1 MKKKELKR
9 RIPYKEILGITFS
22 NITNEFVIHGN
33 NSQYDYHYN
42 SQDKNLIISLIIFF
56 YDEENSSQIK
66 LCEVPEKSLKNFVT
80 RKKEKQ
86 KDLIYSRMDTNYII
100 DTEEFQEIHM
110 ECLFFGND
118 NDVLNT
124 NQNFNVNNV
133 NNVNNNNSNNC
144 IIEDFNKNINIIN
157 YKNDEIYNENIIQ
170 KNNDIDLVNN
180 KSSNIKETKE
190 KKETGT
196 IFSKHKDIK
205 KVTLND
211 FKILKVLGR
220 GTFGKV
226 CLVQYKLTK
235 KYYAMKIM
243 RKNVILENGQVTNTL
258 LEKNILQNL
267 NYQFLVGM
275 DFCFQTQERIYFVMN
290 FIRGGEL
297 FKHLTNCKFF
307 PEEKAKFYSAIIGLA
322 LEYLHTHGIVYRDI
336 KPDNILI
343 DEDGYLKLADFG
355 MSKMLKDQERAFS
368 LCGTP
373 EYFAPEIITR
383 EGHNKAADWWS
394 YGILL
399 YEMLYGVSPFYSK
412 NTEKMF
418 DLITKSDLKFPKDK
432 KISEEAKDLIKKLLV
447 KDKNLWKFSYDSLLK
462 AYEQYV
468 KSIEKKINDLI
479 TLPFVLVPVNITN
492 FYEEVPPN
500 LKENKINKQSLSS
513 SLLSLIIIHDIIEK
527 IKGNDKNMIKSQ
539 RFPLDINCQKY
550 TNGKEYNQNEIGEDY
565 AHCQVIEGNDIM
577 KCEVIITGDTLYLG
591 NVLSNNFEDLS
602 KIKIIKKILF
612 RNLIIKVSSKNEDV
626 LEFADSSNENKKY
639 IMIQCLNPDN
649 TARMFNYITYQKK
662 NCLMLE
668 YSLFNSYIEELE
680 AKLNKTFNVN

>member
-1 MKKKELKR
+1 MEVIQVHDLLNIKEDNIILDVLKNEKVYYSNVITKINHYGLSQERSIILTDVALYNMKKKELKR
-9 RIPYKEILGITFS
+9 RIPYKEILGITLS

-56 YDEENSSQIK
+56 YDEDNNSQIK

-86 KDLIYSRMDTNYII
+86 KDRNYSRMDTNYII
-100 DTEEFQEIHM
+100 NTAEFQEIHM

-118 NDVLNT
+118 NDVLNI

-133 NNVNNNNSNNC
+133 NNINNNNNC
-144 IIEDFNKNINIIN
+144 IIDDSNINISNQNINIIN
-157 YKNDEIYNENIIQ
+157 YKKDEIYNENIEIKIQ
-170 KNNDIDLVNN
+170 KNNSIDLVNN
-180 KSSNIKETKE
+180 EIFNPKEAKEKKE

-211 FKILKVLGR
+211 FKILKVIGR

-373 EYFAPEIITR
+373 EYFAPEIITQ

-418 DLITKSDLKFPKDK
+418 DLITKSDLKFPKN
-432 KISEEAKDLIKKLLV
+432 IETSEEAKDLIKKLLI
-447 KDKNLWKFSYDSLLK
+447 KKQDLRLGSEGGFQTIKNHPFFKGFDFK
-462 AYEQYV
+462 ALE
-468 KSIEKKINDLI
+468 EKKMKAPFIP
-479 TLPFVLVPVNITN
+479 TLRGSMDVTN
-492 FYEEVPPN
+492 FDSKFTSEEVVTSEISPKT
-500 LKENKINKQSLSS
+500 LEF
-513 SLLSLIIIHDIIEK
+513 
-527 IKGNDKNMIKSQ
+527 IKKNQ
-539 RFPLDINCQKY
+539 EQ
-550 TNGKEYNQNEIGEDY
+550 
-565 AHCQVIEGNDIM
+565 
-577 KCEVIITGDTLYLG
+577 
-591 NVLSNNFEDLS
+591 FED
-602 KIKIIKKILF
+602 F
-612 RNLIIKVSSKNEDV
+612 
-626 LEFADSSNENKKY
+626 Y
-639 IMIQCLNPDN
+639 
-649 TARMFNYITYQKK
+649 
-662 NCLMLE
+662 
-668 YSLFNSYIEELE
+668 
-680 AKLNKTFNVN
+680 

>member
-1 MKKKELKR
+1 MEVIQVHDLLNIKEDNLILDVLKKEKVYYSNAITKINHYGLSQERSIILTDVALYNMKKKELKR
-9 RIPYKEILGITFS
+9 RIPYKEILGITLS

-86 KDLIYSRMDTNYII
+86 KDRNYSRMDTNYII
-100 DTEEFQEIHM
+100 NTTEFQEIHM

-118 NDVLNT
+118 NDVLNI
-124 NQNFNVNNV
+124 NQNFNVNNI
-133 NNVNNNNSNNC
+133 NNINNNNC
-144 IIEDFNKNINIIN
+144 IIDDSNINISNQNINIIN
-157 YKNDEIYNENIIQ
+157 YKKDEIYNENSENKIK
-170 KNNDIDLVNN
+170 KNNSIDLVNN
-180 KSSNIKETKE
+180 GSGNPKETKE
-190 KKETGT
+190 KKEAGT
-196 IFSKHKDIK
+196 IFSAHKDIK

-211 FKILKVLGR
+211 FKILKVIGR

-418 DLITKSDLKFPKDK
+418 DLITKSDLKFPKNIE
-432 KISEEAKDLIKKLLV
+432 ISEEAKDLIKKLLI
-447 KDKNLWKFSYDSLLK
+447 KKQDLRLGSEGGFQTIRNHPFFKGFDFK
-462 AYEQYV
+462 ALE
-468 KSIEKKINDLI
+468 EKKMKAPFIP
-479 TLPFVLVPVNITN
+479 TLRGSMDVTN
-492 FYEEVPPN
+492 FDSKYTSEEVVTSEMSPKTLEFIKKN
-500 LKENKINKQSLSS
+500 QS
-513 SLLSLIIIHDIIEK
+513 
-527 IKGNDKNMIKSQ
+527 Q
-539 RFPLDINCQKY
+539 
-550 TNGKEYNQNEIGEDY
+550 
-565 AHCQVIEGNDIM
+565 
-577 KCEVIITGDTLYLG
+577 
-591 NVLSNNFEDLS
+591 FED
-602 KIKIIKKILF
+602 F
-612 RNLIIKVSSKNEDV
+612 
-626 LEFADSSNENKKY
+626 Y
-639 IMIQCLNPDN
+639 
-649 TARMFNYITYQKK
+649 
-662 NCLMLE
+662 
-668 YSLFNSYIEELE
+668 
-680 AKLNKTFNVN
+680 

>member
-1 MKKKELKR
+1 MEVIQVHDILNIKEDNLILDVLKKEKVYYSNAITKINHYGLSQERSIILTDVALYNMKKKELKR
-9 RIPYKEILGITFS
+9 RIPYKEILGITLS

-86 KDLIYSRMDTNYII
+86 KDRNYSRMDTNYII
-100 DTEEFQEIHM
+100 NTAEFQEIHM

-118 NDVLNT
+118 NDVLNI
-124 NQNFNVNNV
+124 NQNFNVNNI
-133 NNVNNNNSNNC
+133 NNINNNNC
-144 IIEDFNKNINIIN
+144 IIDDSNINISNQNINIIN
-157 YKNDEIYNENIIQ
+157 YKKNEIYNENSENKIK
-170 KNNDIDLVNN
+170 KNNSIDLVNN
-180 KSSNIKETKE
+180 GNGNPKETKE
-190 KKETGT
+190 KKEAGT
-196 IFSKHKDIK
+196 IFSAHKDIK

-211 FKILKVLGR
+211 FKILKVIGR

-418 DLITKSDLKFPKDK
+418 DLITKSDLKFPKNIE
-432 KISEEAKDLIKKLLV
+432 ISEEAKDLIKKLLI
-447 KDKNLWKFSYDSLLK
+447 KKQDLRLGSEGGFQTIKNHPFFKGFDFK
-462 AYEQYV
+462 ALE
-468 KSIEKKINDLI
+468 EKKMKAPFIP
-479 TLPFVLVPVNITN
+479 TLRGSMDVTN
-492 FYEEVPPN
+492 FDSKYTSEEVVTSEMSPKTLEFIKKN
-500 LKENKINKQSLSS
+500 QS
-513 SLLSLIIIHDIIEK
+513 
-527 IKGNDKNMIKSQ
+527 Q
-539 RFPLDINCQKY
+539 
-550 TNGKEYNQNEIGEDY
+550 
-565 AHCQVIEGNDIM
+565 
-577 KCEVIITGDTLYLG
+577 
-591 NVLSNNFEDLS
+591 FED
-602 KIKIIKKILF
+602 F
-612 RNLIIKVSSKNEDV
+612 
-626 LEFADSSNENKKY
+626 Y
-639 IMIQCLNPDN
+639 
-649 TARMFNYITYQKK
+649 
-662 NCLMLE
+662 
-668 YSLFNSYIEELE
+668 
-680 AKLNKTFNVN
+680 

>member
-1 MKKKELKR
+1 MEVIQVHDLLNIKEDNKILGVLKNEKVYYSNVITKINHYGLSQERSIILTDVALYNMKKKELKR

-447 KDKNLWKFSYDSLLK
+447 KNQDLRLGSEGGFQTIKNHPFFKGFDFK
-462 AYEQYV
+462 ALE
-468 KSIEKKINDLI
+468 EKKMKAPFIP
-479 TLPFVLVPVNITN
+479 TLRGSMDVTN
-492 FYEEVPPN
+492 FDSKYTSEEVVTSEMSPN
-500 LKENKINKQSLSS
+500 TLEFIR
-513 SLLSLIIIHDIIEK
+513 
-527 IKGNDKNMIKSQ
+527 KNQ
-539 RFPLDINCQKY
+539 EQ
-550 TNGKEYNQNEIGEDY
+550 
-565 AHCQVIEGNDIM
+565 
-577 KCEVIITGDTLYLG
+577 
-591 NVLSNNFEDLS
+591 FED
-602 KIKIIKKILF
+602 F
-612 RNLIIKVSSKNEDV
+612 
-626 LEFADSSNENKKY
+626 
-639 IMIQCLNPDN
+639 
-649 TARMFNYITYQKK
+649 
-662 NCLMLE
+662 
-668 YSLFNSYIEELE
+668 
-680 AKLNKTFNVN
+680 

>member
-1 MKKKELKR
+1 
-9 RIPYKEILGITFS
+9 
-22 NITNEFVIHGN
+22 
-33 NSQYDYHYN
+33 
-42 SQDKNLIISLIIFF
+42 
-56 YDEENSSQIK
+56 
-66 LCEVPEKSLKNFVT
+66 
-80 RKKEKQ
+80 
-86 KDLIYSRMDTNYII
+86 MDTNYLI
-100 DTEEFQEIHM
+100 DTAEFQEIHM

-118 NDVLNT
+118 NDVLST
-124 NQNFNVNNV
+124 NKNFNVNNIY
-133 NNVNNNNSNNC
+133 NVNNNNNCNIDDNN
-144 IIEDFNKNINIIN
+144 IDMSEKNINIIH
-157 YKNDEIYNENIIQ
+157 YKKDEIYNENIKKDNI
-170 KNNDIDLVNN
+170 IDSVNN
-180 KSSNIKETKE
+180 KSVNIKETKE

-211 FKILKVLGR
+211 FKILKVIGR

-243 RKNVILENGQVTNTL
+243 RKNVILENGQVTSTL

-418 DLITKSDLKFPKDK
+418 DLITKSDLKFPKNIDT
-432 KISEEAKDLIKKLLV
+432 SEEAKDLIKKLLI
-447 KDKNLWKFSYDSLLK
+447 KKQDLRFGSEGGFQTIKNHPFFKGFDFK
-462 AYEQYV
+462 ALE
-468 KSIEKKINDLI
+468 EKKIKAPFI
-479 TLPFVLVPVNITN
+479 PTLRGSMDVTN
-492 FYEEVPPN
+492 FDSKYTSEEVVTSEISPN
-500 LKENKINKQSLSS
+500 TLEF
-513 SLLSLIIIHDIIEK
+513 
-527 IKGNDKNMIKSQ
+527 IKKNQ
-539 RFPLDINCQKY
+539 EQ
-550 TNGKEYNQNEIGEDY
+550 
-565 AHCQVIEGNDIM
+565 
-577 KCEVIITGDTLYLG
+577 
-591 NVLSNNFEDLS
+591 FED
-602 KIKIIKKILF
+602 F
-612 RNLIIKVSSKNEDV
+612 
-626 LEFADSSNENKKY
+626 Y
-639 IMIQCLNPDN
+639 
-649 TARMFNYITYQKK
+649 
-662 NCLMLE
+662 
-668 YSLFNSYIEELE
+668 
-680 AKLNKTFNVN
+680 